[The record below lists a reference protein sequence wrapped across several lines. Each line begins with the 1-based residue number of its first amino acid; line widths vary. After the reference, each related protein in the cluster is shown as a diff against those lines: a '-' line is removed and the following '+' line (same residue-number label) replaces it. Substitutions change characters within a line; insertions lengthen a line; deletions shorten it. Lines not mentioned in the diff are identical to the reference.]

1 MTTRKHDAWL
11 VDLDGTLYQA
21 KPLKLIMAAQLLV
34 AGPQAVRIIAR
45 FRKEHEAI
53 RSLNLE
59 CSPSPFALQIERTA
73 NALHVST
80 NDVEAVIEKY
90 MFERPR
96 PWLRRFVRLDLV
108 REIRSFRNSGGRTAI
123 VSDYPAQKKLKGL
136 GLINLFD
143 RIVASGEPGGPSRL
157 KPAPDSYL
165 QAAKVLEVEPSR
177 CLVLGDRIDADGA
190 AAKAAGM
197 EFRLVK

>member
-1 MTTRKHDAWL
+1 MRQHDAWL
-11 VDLDGTLYQA
+11 VDLDGTLYQS
-21 KPLKLIMAAQLLV
+21 KPLKLVMAAQLLV
-34 AGPQAVRIIAR
+34 AGPLVLRIIAR

-53 RSLNLE
+53 REQQLE
-59 CSPSPFALQIERTA
+59 CSPSPFAQQIERTA
-73 NALHVST
+73 SALRLST
-80 NDVEAVIEKY
+80 EEVETVVEKY

-96 PWLRRFVRLDLV
+96 PWLRRFVRIDLV
-108 REIRSFRNSGGRTAI
+108 KEIRSFRNSGGRTAI
-123 VSDYPAQKKLKGL
+123 VSDYPVQKKLKAL

-143 RIVASGEPGGPSRL
+143 RVVASGEAGGPSRL
-157 KPAPDSYL
+157 KPAPDGYL

-177 CLVLGDRIDADGA
+177 CLVLGDRLDADGA